1 MKTKIK
7 ARIETNLIHK
17 AKIENLLR
25 RKEDRPSSKD
35 EEDMKPKL
43 QTNKEIKK
51 LIILAR
57 DNYSSNKE
65 DSAKTT
71 LLKKKKIYI
80 MKSKKE

>member
-51 LIILAR
+51 LIIRAR

>member
-1 MKTKIK
+1 
-7 ARIETNLIHK
+7 
-17 AKIENLLR
+17 
-25 RKEDRPSSKD
+25 
-35 EEDMKPKL
+35 MKPKL

-51 LIILAR
+51 LIIRAR

>member
-7 ARIETNLIHK
+7 ARTETNLIHK

-35 EEDMKPKL
+35 EEDMKSKL

-51 LIILAR
+51 LIIRAR

-80 MKSKKE
+80 MKPKKE